1 MTYTLYYDFEDSY
14 DYFAYTVE
22 KSCEDIL
29 EYEFKK
35 TFEKDYSNFLLTEEQ
50 KKFIKDF
57 EDKCNHNKI
66 HYYDYY
72 TTHNF
77 DFLDWLKDRY
87 YYEALVAQENEFDE
101 DDFDDWWHMLDEDDK
116 RDIYEENNW
125 R

>member
-1 MTYTLYYDFEDSY
+1 MFNTYTLIYDFEDSY
-14 DYFAYTVE
+14 DYFEYTIE

-57 EDKCNHNKI
+57 EDKCNHNMI

-72 TTHNF
+72 TTLNF
-77 DFLDWLKDRY
+77 DFLDWLKDKY
-87 YYEALVAQENEFDE
+87 QLEAEEMSQQEDE
-101 DDFDDWWHMLDEDDK
+101 DFDDWWSQLSDNDK
-116 RDIYEENNW
+116 KEIYEENEW